1 MKTNSLSKEIENLNK
16 KNFSI
21 KQPKKF
27 LNLKVK
33 TPSEIIQSNKSTT
46 IILPKKFSTS
56 TKTPSTPSNNLPAL
70 RKVAIAKQ
78 RTQIIL
84 LVALFVSCFSL
95 SVFIGFIGPFLLFR

>member
-16 KNFSI
+16 RDFSV
-21 KQPKKF
+21 KQNKKS
-27 LNLKVK
+27 LIQKVQS
-33 TPSEIIQSNKSTT
+33 PSEIIQSNKSTT
-46 IILPKKFSTS
+46 IILPKKSSIPTNRPFTS
-56 TKTPSTPSNNLPAL
+56 SSNLPAV

-95 SVFIGFIGPFLLFR
+95 SVFIGFIGPFLLFK